1 MPYRPEF
8 MGIEGFWKLVKK
20 DYRARVNTLLSS
32 GGKIDMQKLVADA
45 VASVAPALVKRKA
58 KKGNDCLLRGNIIDP
73 LAE

>member
-1 MPYRPEF
+1 

-32 GGKIDMQKLVADA
+32 GGKIDMQKLIADS
-45 VASVAPALVKRKA
+45 VASVAPALVKREA